1 MNPRKLS
8 IGDLAQLLNSSP
20 AGPVTTEPAL
30 RRHRTLAG
38 FRIGDGKSFDLVR
51 YIAWLFWE
59 THTAA
64 SGSGYE
70 AVKERARARAAQISV
85 SGRDIGEI
93 PKPRHRK
100 RRRRAERSFRHYCE
114 DYFPGT
120 FSLSWSPD
128 HLKAIAKIESA
139 VLRGG
144 LFAFAMPR
152 GGGKTS
158 LCEIAALWAISTGRR
173 HFVALVGSEATSAG
187 EMLDSIKSELENN
200 PRLVEG
206 FPEICYPIG
215 RLGGIAQRANG
226 QLHHGLRTH
235 IGWKENVIVL
245 PTIAGSAA
253 SGAIIKVAGITGR
266 IRGMKHKRASGKS
279 DRPDL
284 VIIDDPQTRESAQS
298 DVQTQQRLA
307 TIKADIVRLAGPG
320 KRIAGFMPCTVIRR
334 GDLADQVLDREK
346 YPQWQGE
353 RMKMVYAF
361 PKDEKL
367 WADYA
372 KILVDDIRAEQGM
385 ARATEF
391 YRANRAAMDLGAAVG
406 WEARYEPGE
415 ISAVQNA
422 MDQKILDP
430 DVFWAEFQNE
440 PQEINAA
447 PDRLTS
453 DQIIARVNRH
463 KRGVIPV
470 QYPTLAAFID
480 VQLTCLPWMV
490 VAWGEGFGGAVPDY
504 GLFPDPARVYWTVR
518 EVTRTLARRFP
529 GTGKEGSIYA
539 GLEAL
544 TGEILGR
551 EWPVDSG
558 GVARVKL
565 CLVDASW
572 GDSTD
577 IVLPVLPAEQVRA
590 DPPALARPLRR
601 RLEHADHPVRPQARR
616 AARAQLADPL
626 DHRRARRAPRRL
638 RRELLEDLRPRAPRH
653 AHGRPRRA
661 LALRRVPRNAPHAGR
676 SAHRRDPDQD
686 LRARAH
692 RGRMEE
698 QAEQPRQP
706 RARRARRLRRR
717 RQHPRHSPALCRAA
731 APAPAPGPTDEQEPL
746 AGRDEPLASSGTR
759 PRRRRVT
766 GIPSGGKEGNAHG

>member
-1 MNPRKLS
+1 M
-8 IGDLAQLLNSSP
+8 
-20 AGPVTTEPAL
+20 
-30 RRHRTLAG
+30 
-38 FRIGDGKSFDLVR
+38 
-51 YIAWLFWE
+51 
-59 THTAA
+59 
-64 SGSGYE
+64 
-70 AVKERARARAAQISV
+70 
-85 SGRDIGEI
+85 
-93 PKPRHRK
+93 
-100 RRRRAERSFRHYCE
+100 
-114 DYFPGT
+114 
-120 FSLSWSPD
+120 
-128 HLKAIAKIESA
+128 
-139 VLRGG
+139 
-144 LFAFAMPR
+144 
-152 GGGKTS
+152 
-158 LCEIAALWAISTGRR
+158 
-173 HFVALVGSEATSAG
+173 
-187 EMLDSIKSELENN
+187 
-200 PRLVEG
+200 
-206 FPEICYPIG
+206 
-215 RLGGIAQRANG
+215 
-226 QLHHGLRTH
+226 
-235 IGWKENVIVL
+235 L

-430 DVFWAEFQNE
+430 NVFWAEFQNE

-572 GDSTD
+572 GDSTN
-577 IVLPVLPAEQVRA
+577 IVYQFCRQSKFAPILLPSHGRFVGASSTPITQYALKPGEQRGHNWLIPSITGVRA
-590 DPPALARPLRR
+590 VRHVVFDANFWKTFVHARLATPMGDRGALSLFGEYPATHRMLG
-601 RLEHADHPVRPQARR
+601 D
-616 AARAQLADPL
+616 QLTA
-626 DHRRARRAPRRL
+626 
-638 RRELLEDLRPRAPRH
+638 
-653 AHGRPRRA
+653 
-661 LALRRVPRNAPHAGR
+661 
-676 SAHRRDPDQD
+676 DPDQD